1 MTPSKLHLNRET
13 LQRLEAR
20 GRSRV
25 VAGDDSCVQSCYLN
39 TCGPDCDPPL
49 PSLATTAK

>member
-1 MTPSKLHLNRET
+1 MPSKLRLSRET
-13 LQRLEAR
+13 LQRLEER

-25 VAGDDSCVQSCYLN
+25 IAGDDSCVQSCYLV
-39 TCGPDCDPPL
+39 TCGDCDPPL